1 MSKYSKEDI
10 IRLIEEEDVEFIRLQ
25 FVDIFGRL
33 KNMAVTTSQLS
44 KLLAGKCM
52 FDGAA
57 IDGFCDRC
65 TPELFLEPDLDTF
78 AIFPWRPQNG
88 KVARF
93 ICNVKNADGTPF
105 AGDSRYV
112 LQRVIEEAKEM
123 GYSLNVGPECRFYLF
138 DLDEN
143 GEPTTKTSEK
153 AGYFDIGPVDAGE
166 NARREIVLYLE
177 EMGFEIESSYHE
189 DEPAQHGI
197 DFRYDTAIGTA
208 DNIVTFRL
216 VVQNVGKR
224 HGKLATF
231 MPKPKRGVDGSG
243 MHLAMSLS
251 KDGKNIFEDK
261 EDEKGISQEAYH
273 FMAGILEHIEGMT
286 LINNPIVNSY
296 KRLVPGYGA
305 PVSVTC
311 STTDRSALIRMTN
324 VGGYGTRMELRSPDN
339 ASNPYL
345 VLALCLAAGL
355 DGIRRGLEPSVELD
369 RELAEGGRQLP
380 ATLENAIA
388 AFKKDSFVQRVLGEH
403 ISSKYLEAKQKEWN
417 EYCEQV
423 TSWEVDK
430 YLNRI

>member
-33 KNMAVTTSQLS
+33 KNMAVTISQLS
-44 KLLAGKCM
+44 KLLNGKCM

-57 IDGFCDRC
+57 IDGFCDRR
-65 TPELFLEPDLDTF
+65 TPELFLTPDLDTF

-93 ICNVKNADGTPF
+93 ICDVKNADGTPF
-105 AGDSRYV
+105 PGDSRYI
-112 LQRVIEEAKEM
+112 LQKVIKEAETM

-143 GEPTTKTSEK
+143 GEPTTNTSEK
-153 AGYFDIGPVDAGE
+153 AGYFDIGPVDEGE

-177 EMGFEIESSYHE
+177 DMGFEIESSYHE

-197 DFRYDTAIGTA
+197 DFRYDNALTTA

-216 VVQNVGKR
+216 VVQNAGKR

-243 MHLAMSLS
+243 MHLSLSLS

-261 EDEKGISQEAYH
+261 EDKKGISREAYY

-305 PVSVTC
+305 PVNVTC
-311 STTDRSALIRMTN
+311 STTDRSALIRMTG
-324 VGGYGTRMELRSPDN
+324 VGGYGTRLELRSPDN
-339 ASNPYL
+339 AANPYL
-345 VLALCLAAGL
+345 VLSLCLAAGL
-355 DGIRRGLEPSVELD
+355 DGIKRKLEPSVELD
-369 RELAEGGRQLP
+369 RELAEDRRQLP
-380 ATLENAIA
+380 ATLESAIA
-388 AFKKDSFVQRVLGEH
+388 AFKKDPFVQEVLGEH
-403 ISSKYLEAKQKEWN
+403 ISAKYLEAKEKEWN

-423 TSWEVDK
+423 TVWEVDR